1 MKHDH
6 QLTGKPHVSKP
17 LVNVPGASMTLLALA
32 AAGTVAPQ
40 AFAQTASFALE
51 EVVVTATRRSESVQ
65 DVAMSISALSESDLA
80 SRGITSFTEIQD
92 MTPSLY
98 LDQSANMTTA
108 EVFIRGVGTTANT
121 PTSPS
126 VGVVVDG
133 VYQLRLGTA
142 FTELY
147 DVQRVE
153 VLRGP
158 QGTLFGKNTTAG
170 LISITTND
178 PALDEFS
185 GKLQGVAGNLDARE
199 LRGLVNVPLI
209 KNTLGLRVGAYSA
222 QRDGYTKNVLIDEDT
237 MTVDRQGYRAKLLWS
252 ASDTLDILLAAE
264 KSEQKSD
271 LDQAVVKYAPGA
283 SPDLP
288 PVSPGR
294 AQQQHSESEDE
305 YERYVATIDW
315 EIGDKYALKSISSWE
330 EIETFLVQD
339 RDGTAVNAQM
349 LYSNPQT
356 EVLTQEVQFTSD
368 YEGPM
373 NFILGLFYQDE
384 DLLSPTQ
391 FAIGGGEPFVVSLT
405 EREQTS
411 QAVFGNVSYEFSED
425 FNLSLGAR
433 YIEDEKVGS
442 SDGSD
447 RSRNFDEWT
456 YSMKARYHLDADRM
470 LYASYDHGFKSGGV
484 NRVTLGGLFPTFWE
498 PEFAD
503 NYEIGVKSQWWNNR
517 LRLNAAVFYTLFD
530 DFQVTQ
536 SLADLGTAA
545 ITNAG
550 EVSSTGIETDFAASV
565 TENFTLS
572 GSVAFIRTEY
582 DEYVDAPCNR
592 FSPQPGC
599 SADGLIDLSGK
610 TKDHSPEW
618 NINLGAEYRDSL
630 ASSLE
635 WFARADYSYR
645 DEMSLDPTLEP
656 ANDEEAH
663 SFIAARAGI
672 GAADGQWQLSVWGK
686 NLGDE
691 EYVTRSQF
699 NSAGHLER
707 YQGLS
712 RTYGITVDW
721 NF

>member
-1 MKHDH
+1 MKHYR
-6 QLTGKPHVSKP
+6 LTHPMSRLDSARFVPRKIAT
-17 LVNVPGASMTLLALA
+17 LVALA
-32 AAGTVAPQ
+32 VSAGVSPSGFTQSGAA
-40 AFAQTASFALE
+40 ALE

-80 SRGITSFTEIQD
+80 DRGISSFTEIQG
-92 MTPSLY
+92 MAPSLY

-178 PALDEFS
+178 PVLDEFS
-185 GKLQGVAGNLDARE
+185 GKVQGVAGNLDARE
-199 LRGLVNVPLI
+199 VRGLVNVPLVED
-209 KNTLGLRVGAYSA
+209 TLGLRVGAYTA
-222 QRDGYTKNVLIDEDT
+222 QRDGYTENVFVDEDT
-237 MTVDRQGYRAKLLWS
+237 ATVDRQGYRAKLLWS
-252 ASDTLDILLAAE
+252 ATDSLQVMLAAE
-264 KSEQKSD
+264 KSDQKSD
-271 LDQAVVKYAPGA
+271 LDQAVVEYAPGS

-288 PVSPGR
+288 LVSLGR

-315 EIGDKYALKSISSWE
+315 LIGDSYALKSISAWE
-330 EIETFLVQD
+330 DIETFYLQD

-356 EVLTQEVQFTSD
+356 EVFTQEVQFTSD
-368 YEGPM
+368 YAGPA
-373 NFILGLFYQDE
+373 NFIVGLFYQDE
-384 DLLSPTQ
+384 ELISPTR
-391 FAIGGGEPFVVSLT
+391 FSIGSGDPFLVSLT
-405 EREQTS
+405 ERDQTS
-411 QAVFGNVSYEFSED
+411 QALFGNVSYEFTQD
-425 FNLSLGAR
+425 FDVSVGAR
-433 YIEDEKVGS
+433 YTEDEKVGT
-442 SDGSD
+442 SDGSEQ
-447 RSRNFDEWT
+447 SRNFDEWT
-456 YSMKARYHLDADRM
+456 YSLKARYHLDTDKM

-484 NRVTLGGLFPTFWE
+484 NRVTLDGLFPTFWE

-503 NYEIGVKSQWWNNR
+503 NYEIGLKSQWLDSR
-517 LRLNAAVFYTLFD
+517 LRFNASLFYTTFE

-536 SLADLGTAA
+536 SLAELGTAA

-550 EVSSTGIETDFAASV
+550 EVSSMGIETDFMASI
-565 TENFTLS
+565 TENFSLS
-572 GSVAFIRTEY
+572 GSVAFIETEY
-582 DEYVDAPCNR
+582 DQYADAPCNR
-592 FSPQPGC
+592 ATPQPGC
-599 SADGLIDLSGK
+599 SAEGLIDLSGE

-618 NINLGAEYRDSL
+618 TVNLGAEYRNYLTDSM
-630 ASSLE
+630 E
-635 WFARADYSYR
+635 WFVRGDYTFR
-645 DEMSLDPTLEP
+645 DEMNLDPTLDP
-656 ANDEEAH
+656 ANNEDAR

-672 GAADGQWQLSVWGK
+672 GAADGQWQVAVWGK
-686 NLGDE
+686 NLSDE

-712 RTYGITVDW
+712 RTYGLTVDW